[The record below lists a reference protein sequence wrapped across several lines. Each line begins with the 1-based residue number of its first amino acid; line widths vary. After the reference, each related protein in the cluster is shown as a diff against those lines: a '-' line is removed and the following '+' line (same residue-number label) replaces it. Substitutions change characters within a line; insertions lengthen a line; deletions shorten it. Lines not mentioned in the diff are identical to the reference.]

1 MSQLIVHPHV
11 ETLQKQVNALHRTL
25 GSLVD
30 QRMKIAFE
38 ELPALRYRYSE
49 LFGDL
54 ERDVEHRTLEMC
66 ERKRLVELF
75 ALKLDRGQKLD
86 QKTIDLTMKV
96 VFKEFEEIR
105 SRVMRETAK
114 AAKKAEGKGFMGSDI
129 SVNTDP
135 DAGRKQQRRE
145 LQQLYRK
152 LAKQLHPDTRRAD
165 NPLTRTWWQ
174 LVQRSYERHDI
185 NALRTLLNIV
195 DTAESAHPSRS
206 AEPSTVLLEKERQ
219 TLERAIRTEK
229 ERLQALREEEPYSI
243 QEQLKDE
250 TWIAQHRQAL
260 EKERDEVRRETEKCD
275 QFLQPIFAGNADE
288 IQPETVQSI
297 WSNFVE
303 DVYLSG
309 RF

>member
-1 MSQLIVHPHV
+1 MTQLIVHPHV
-11 ETLQKQVNALHRTL
+11 EALQKQVNTHHRTL
-25 GSLVD
+25 GSLVE
-30 QRMKIAFE
+30 QRMHITFE
-38 ELPALRYRYSE
+38 ELPALRHRYSE

-54 ERDVEHRTLEMC
+54 EREVEHRTLEMC

-86 QKTIDLTMKV
+86 QKTIELTMKV

-114 AAKKAEGKGFMGSDI
+114 ASRKAEGKGFMGSDI

-135 DAGRKQQRRE
+135 DAGRMQKRRE
-145 LQQLYRK
+145 LQSLYRK
-152 LAKQLHPDTRRAD
+152 LAKQLHPDTRRTD
-165 NPLTRTWWQ
+165 NPLTRTWWE
-174 LVQRSYERHDI
+174 LVQRSYERHDL

-195 DTAESAHPSRS
+195 GNAESANPDTS
-206 AEPSTVLLEKERQ
+206 AEPSIVLLEKERR
-219 TLERAIRTEK
+219 TLERAIRTER
-229 ERLQALREEEPYSI
+229 ERLRTLREEEPYSI
-243 QEQLKDE
+243 REQLNNE
-250 TWIAQHRQAL
+250 AWIAAQRQAL
-260 EKERDEVRRETEKCD
+260 EKEIEEVGSETAKCD
-275 QFLQPIFAGNADE
+275 QFLQPILAGKADE

-309 RF
+309 RY